1 VEGTCRHGDQER
13 SADAAA
19 LQCFR
24 PGCGSRRL
32 AAAAPAR
39 CGCAC
44 SLRLRL
50 LELDGQ
56 LLAGDLSCVF
66 ENTEFLVKTGYDE
79 RFSRLSPGLVLRA
92 EALRAAIDEG
102 LSRYDFL
109 GGPDPYKVRWGAV
122 LRPRLMLDA
131 YRRRGVQCCG
141 GGAAA
146 RCCGWSATW

>member
-1 VEGTCRHGDQER
+1 VL
-13 SADAAA
+13 S
-19 LQCFR
+19 
-24 PGCGSRRL
+24 PGLRQP
-32 AAAAPAR
+32 PAR

-92 EALRAAIDEG
+92 EALRAAIDER

-131 YRRRGVQCCG
+131 YRGAWRPVLWWRRSRPLLRMVRDLVKP
-141 GGAAA
+141 A
-146 RCCGWSATW
+146 RPAR